1 MIEKLYPKHK
11 VDKIQDI
18 ELSMLKNKGIKGLIL
33 DIDNTLVPEHVAEP
47 DENAIKWIER
57 VKESGFKVC
66 IVSNASEKR
75 VVKFNE
81 KLKVHAIH
89 KASKPSRKA
98 FLKAIRLMDIEAEE
112 TAVIGDQIFTDIYG
126 GNRLNMFTIL
136 VTPIDKKEVFYVR
149 IKRIA
154 EKYVLSKYEKY
165 LQEQK
170 K

>member
-47 DENAIKWIER
+47 DENAIKWIES